1 MQNIE
6 KERYSWLK
14 LAGILSLILVLVLPN
29 AFADTGTLN
38 LDNKEMIQLL
48 KAGQVLSV
56 VLLFIVPSLLFA
68 RYLTKSRIHYLGITT
83 PPALNTSLIAGI
95 GMIMA
100 LPLINAL
107 AQLNEQIHLPAALH
121 GLEQWMK
128 DSEEKNKL
136 LTEAFMQGTDGST
149 LLVNLFVIAFMA
161 GLSEELFF
169 RGMLQ
174 KVLIECFKNKHV
186 GVWVGAIIFSAFHL
200 QFYGFIPRVLMG
212 AYLGYLFVW
221 SGSLWPGIIAHT
233 MNNGLAVFA
242 SWLVNKGTIQED
254 IETVGTNN
262 VQELIYVFISTGMVV
277 FSLILV
283 YRIEKRKRP
292 EVPLI

>member
-14 LAGILSLILVLVLPN
+14 LAGILSLILLLVLPN

-48 KAGQVLSV
+48 KVGQVLSV
-56 VLLFIVPSLLFA
+56 VLFFILPSLLFA
-68 RYLTKSRIHYLGITT
+68 RYLTQSRIHYLGITKA
-83 PPALNTSLIAGI
+83 PALNTSLIAGI

-107 AQLNEQIHLPAALH
+107 AQLNQHIHLPDALH
-121 GLEQWMK
+121 GFEQWMK

-149 LLVNLFVIAFMA
+149 LLINLFVIAFMA